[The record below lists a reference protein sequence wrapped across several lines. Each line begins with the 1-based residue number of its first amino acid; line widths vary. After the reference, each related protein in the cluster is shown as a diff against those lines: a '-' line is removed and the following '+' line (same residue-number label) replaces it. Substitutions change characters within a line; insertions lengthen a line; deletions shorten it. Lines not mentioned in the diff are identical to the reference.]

1 MPSKTAIVRGV
12 RPCIIALRVND
23 DGHES
28 WDCYLNT
35 KSPQQPL
42 CFSVFQADIKE
53 AITISHGLAF
63 LHFGFTSNRDG
74 SVSRHEFSTPKEI
87 TFVITFTNSE
97 ALAVNLPCPCSPL
110 QDLLMD
116 KSIQFNQV
124 LTRSYDHM
132 LQDRTVVLV
141 GMGYYATRY
150 LFEYI
155 ARIKAHI
162 VLLDDDPPPDWTS
175 GIVTH
180 FIEASLYEPAVYA
193 KTAKQVATKLKELN
207 VKPFSVFTLWDDYV
221 PFSALL
227 TTTLQQ
233 EGILK
238 CSHQN
243 ISFENALRNKDK
255 VCLYDNIRASES
267 HFNKSQYSIAPNAI
281 ILTDKDVP
289 TCQIERPHILKLSTS
304 CGAYGCMRINTTK
317 DIAPAYQEAKKL
329 IADTFG
335 YGMCFDV
342 QIFLSELYK
351 GSEHDL
357 EIIMCN
363 GEPVF
368 HIFSDN
374 TPVTAGEGT
383 DGIQFL
389 ETGCIM
395 PSRIIQGKEAEK
407 VLSTIVRVL
416 TYLNLSHGVF
426 NVEFIMT
433 AHGIKIIDI
442 NQRPGGFYINEWISI
457 LTGVCTFA
465 AQVILCSELEYFV
478 QPLAIR
484 QSITGENVLSKELAE
499 EMACPDCGD
508 TRIFHNQDPDE
519 EVDPNEFY
527 ATIYKVTN

>member
-1 MPSKTAIVRGV
+1 MLAIARGV

-28 WDCYLNT
+28 WDHYLNT

-53 AITISHGLAF
+53 AITISDGLAF

-87 TFVITFTNSE
+87 TFVINFTNSE

-141 GMGYYATRY
+141 GMGYYTTRY
-150 LFEYI
+150 LFEYV

-175 GIVTH
+175 GVVTH
-180 FIEASLYEPAVYA
+180 FIEVPLYEPVHYA
-193 KTAKQVATKLKELN
+193 KTARQVATKLKELN
-207 VKPFSVFTLWDDYV
+207 VEPFSVFTLCDDYV
-221 PFSALL
+221 PFWALL
-227 TTTLQQ
+227 MSTLQQ

-238 CSHQN
+238 SNHQT
-243 ISFENALRNKDK
+243 ISFENAMRNKDK
-255 VCLYDNIRASES
+255 VRVYDNIRASES

-317 DIAPAYQEAKKL
+317 DIALAYQEAKKL
-329 IADTFG
+329 TQPSCYIGF
-335 YGMCFDV
+335 GMCFDV

-363 GEPVF
+363 GEPVL
-368 HIFSDN
+368 HILSDN

-383 DGIQFL
+383 DGFQFV

-395 PSRIIQGKEAEK
+395 PSRKIQGKEAEK
-407 VLSTIVRVL
+407 VLSIIVHVL
-416 TYLNLSHGVF
+416 TNLNLSHGVF

-478 QPLAIR
+478 QPLAIGR
-484 QSITGENVLSKELAE
+484 SITGENVLSKEQLAE
-499 EMACPDCGD
+499 EKARHNSKDKH
-508 TRIFHNQDPDE
+508 IFYNQDPDMV
-519 EVDPNEFY
+519 VDTREFY
-527 ATIYKVTN
+527 ATIYKVTD